1 MFPDKKFMLQAI
13 DIGREGALKGQA
25 PFGAVIVKD
34 GRVVVAAHNVVWETT
49 DITAHAEINAIRIAC
64 KKLNTI
70 DLSGVVLYSS
80 CEPCPMCFSALHWAR
95 VKTIVY
101 GTSIQDAKYAGFN
114 ELGISNRTMADL
126 GDSKIEI
133 ISDFLKE
140 ECQELF
146 DKWVELNPNILY

>member
-1 MFPDKKFMLQAI
+1 
-13 DIGREGALKGQA
+13 
-25 PFGAVIVKD
+25 
-34 GRVVVAAHNVVWETT
+34 
-49 DITAHAEINAIRIAC
+49 
-64 KKLNTI
+64 
-70 DLSGVVLYSS
+70 
-80 CEPCPMCFSALHWAR
+80 MCFSALHWAR